1 MQQLWN
7 RYFKPTYQKASFE
20 DVQYCIQHP
29 TECLLINTM
38 QAGEQSC
45 LIKGTLLFHQEETV
59 MNDFIQQYDYSRQIV
74 VYGKNTTDI
83 TAEKKYDQLLRLG
96 FSNVYI
102 YSGGMFE
109 WLLLQDIY
117 GSSEFST
124 TSKVLDMLKFKP
136 AKTLGIMRLKYT
148 T

>member
-1 MQQLWN
+1 
-7 RYFKPTYQKASFE
+7 
-20 DVQYCIQHP
+20 
-29 TECLLINTM
+29 
-38 QAGEQSC
+38 
-45 LIKGTLLFHQEETV
+45 
-59 MNDFIQQYDYSRQIV
+59 MNDFIQQYDYTRQIV